1 MGYSWYFGT
10 KNGNRKSICPRKD
23 MNFILYLHSA
33 TIRYKQEAKNL
44 KNNEC
49 IEEHPV
55 IKNYSWVYY
64 FVSFNHQL
72 KFFNNMQSNFLPAI
86 KVIHLFLNFI
96 GLKIVN
102 SYCLQPVS
110 KTCLP
115 NELIRKLFF
124 EGSQT
129 DCLKWIKT
137 FSKVTS
143 MKLKLDFKVV

>member
-1 MGYSWYFGT
+1 METENQFAREKIWISFYTY
-10 KNGNRKSICPRKD
+10 
-23 MNFILYLHSA
+23 ILPPFA
-33 TIRYKQEAKNL
+33 INKRQKIL

-55 IKNYSWVYY
+55 IKNYSWVFY
-64 FVSFNHQL
+64 FVSLNHQL
-72 KFFNNMQSNFLPAI
+72 KFFNMQSNFLPAI